1 MMRLLLDTQLASL
14 FLFWQLPTS
23 LMDVV
28 SASPQLVLLTLSG
41 FFRLKLNFVFVTR
54 LLLVSH
60 LWRLGFAPFGISIR
74 LSISTNHHGMSATLL
89 VAPVR

>member
-60 LWRLGFAPFGISIR
+60 L
-74 LSISTNHHGMSATLL
+74 
-89 VAPVR
+89 